1 MRHGCAEAS
10 AVSDSARQL
19 TSQGEHECETMAQQL
34 VPYANLI
41 GNIIASPYVRAQQ
54 SAKIISDVL
63 GLAIVT
69 SDLITPDIPTAVSV
83 QGLDGV
89 VGEGGLLVSHLP
101 LVSSMT
107 SLLVQGHSQDGYPF
121 VTASCAHLE
130 GQYWSEGGFSLK
142 QFFHP

>member
-19 TSQGEHECETMAQQL
+19 TSQGVHECEAMAQQL
-34 VPYANLI
+34 APYANLMRK
-41 GNIIASPYVRAQQ
+41 IIASPYVRAQQ
-54 SAKIISDVL
+54 SAKILSDAL
-63 GLAIVT
+63 GLVIET
-69 SDLITPDIPTAVSV
+69 SDLITPDIPTTVSV
-83 QGLDGV
+83 QGLDGI
-89 VGEGGLLVSHLP
+89 VGEGVLLVSHLP

-107 SLLVQGHSQDGYPF
+107 SLLVQGHSQDSYPF